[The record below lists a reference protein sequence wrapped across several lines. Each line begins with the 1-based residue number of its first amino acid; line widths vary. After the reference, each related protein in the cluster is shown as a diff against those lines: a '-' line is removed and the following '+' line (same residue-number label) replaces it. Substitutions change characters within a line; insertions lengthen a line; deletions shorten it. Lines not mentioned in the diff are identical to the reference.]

1 MGSAFI
7 KGLINEK
14 SDSLTTQL
22 SLWHHLTLRNI
33 LQRKFTGWITKSDH
47 LEDFLQKRSQAAGEL
62 DSMTLRTWKLNEI
75 MQFFKIPIPE
85 ELDLSSLN
93 TIGIEIEVQ
102 STALLRKIDK
112 DFSGSSPDDM
122 VRHLLIKIIENFSKQ
137 LKDKDSKIQEETI
150 KKVIEILQS
159 MPIDQQEVLKGLL
172 SIEEFSPDV
181 IRNAIFDHSLTTALN
196 SFMMMVKYTVYYE
209 VAKIAVVLSGAL
221 TLYLAKPY
229 FRALIPLVLF
239 IFSPIAMAT
248 IGIGLTWWTD
258 YYTNRQIKSFLLPI
272 MVMSSIL
279 ESVQNQ
285 EIPYSEDN
293 DKKVNEFIIFYNQR
307 YNNKSSETNI

>member
-1 MGSAFI
+1 MGSSFI

-14 SDSLTTQL
+14 NDSLTTQL

-47 LEDFLQKRSQAAGEL
+47 LEDFLQKQSQVAGKL
-62 DSMTLRTWKLNEI
+62 DTITLRTWKLNEI

-112 DFSGSSPDDM
+112 EFSGSSHDDM
-122 VRHLLIKIIENFSKQ
+122 VRHLLIKIIDNFSKE
-137 LKDKDSKIQEETI
+137 LKKKNSNSQEEI
-150 KKVIEILQS
+150 IQKVLEILQS

-181 IRNAIFDHSLTTALN
+181 IRNAIFDHSLATALN

-209 VAKIAVVLSGAL
+209 VAKIAVVLSGAV
-221 TLYLAKPY
+221 TLYLAKSY
-229 FRALIPLVLF
+229 VRALIPFVLF

-248 IGIGLTWWTD
+248 IGVGLTWWTD

-279 ESVQNQ
+279 EFIQNQ
-285 EIPYSEDN
+285 EIPYNEDN
-293 DKKVNEFIIFYNQR
+293 DKNVNEFIIFYNQR